1 MNAPPASVP
10 LGGMPAEV
18 FLRDHWQKQ
27 PCLIRQAFP
36 GFVPILDE
44 NDIAGLACE
53 ELSEARLVTGNFEST
68 NWRVENG
75 PFDEQQLA
83 ELSDKDWC
91 LLVQDVEKHYPPLQ
105 SLLAQFAFLPS
116 WRLDDLMVSVSAPGG
131 SVGPHVD
138 QYDVFLLQASGQRRW
153 QVAKQF
159 NPAWQADCDLRVLQQ
174 FQPEQEWLLQ
184 PGDMLYLPPGI
195 AHYGLALDLGMTWS
209 IGLRAPS
216 QADLFQAF
224 GDWLAEQQDEGRR
237 YSDPAMKVACRS
249 GEIASAALNQ
259 LADLFDVARER
270 STQIQA
276 NAQLGQQPNP
286 QPGQQLDQ
294 QLDLDGFLASFI
306 SRYRLAHQPA
316 PPAEPLNPTQLLQTL
331 ASGACLQRNPWTR
344 LNWIAVGERAR
355 LFAAGDERLCS
366 HALAAT
372 LCGAKVAGVS
382 LPELS
387 KDDQLCVLDLINL
400 GHLFL
405 QYPDD

>member
-1 MNAPPASVP
+1 MNKPVAGVP
-10 LGGMPAEV
+10 LGGMPVEV
-18 FLRDHWQKQ
+18 FLRDYWQQQ
-27 PCLIRQAFP
+27 PCLVRQAFP
-36 GFVPILDE
+36 DFAPALDE

-53 ELSEARLVTGNFEST
+53 ELSEARLVTGNLANA
-68 NWRVENG
+68 NWLVEHG
-75 PFDEQQLA
+75 PFEEQRLA
-83 ELSDKDWC
+83 GLPGQDWC

-105 SLLAQFAFLPS
+105 ALLAQFSFLPS

-153 QVAKQF
+153 QVASQY
-159 NPAWQADCDLRVLQQ
+159 NPTCLAGCDLRVLKE

-209 IGLRAPS
+209 VGLRAPS

-224 GDWLAEQQDEGRR
+224 GDWLAEKETEQQGDGRR
-237 YSDPAMKVACRS
+237 YTDPNLEPSRLS
-249 GEIASAALNQ
+249 GEISPSALNQ
-259 LADLFDVARER
+259 LADLFAVTRPSSA
-270 STQIQA
+270 TQSRKD
-276 NAQLGQQPNP
+276 P
-286 QPGQQLDQ
+286 
-294 QLDLDGFLASFI
+294 DLEGFLGSFM

-316 PPAEPLNPTQLLQTL
+316 APEKSTDLDTLLQKA

-344 LNWIAVGERAR
+344 LNWVAHGGRAR
-355 LFAAGDERLCS
+355 LFASGDERLCS
-366 HALAAT
+366 HELAT
-372 LCGAKVAGVS
+372 NLCGTGIS
-382 LPELS
+382 RLDLNELET
-387 KDDQLCVLDLINL
+387 DDQQCVLDLLNL

>member
-1 MNAPPASVP
+1 MNTPPAGVP

-18 FLRDHWQKQ
+18 FLRDYWQKQ
-27 PCLIRQAFP
+27 PCLLRQAFP
-36 GFVPILDE
+36 DFVPALDE

-53 ELSEARLVTGNFEST
+53 ELSEARLVTGNFESA
-68 NWRVENG
+68 NWRVEHG
-75 PFDEQQLA
+75 PFDEQRLA
-83 ELSDKDWC
+83 TLPAKDWC

-153 QVAKQF
+153 QLAEQF

-184 PGDMLYLPPGI
+184 PGDMLYLPPGL

-224 GDWLAEQQDEGRR
+224 GDWLAEQQAEQHGDGRR
-237 YSDPAMKVACRS
+237 YSDPALEAASRA
-249 GEIASAALNQ
+249 GEIAPAALRQ
-259 LADLFDVARER
+259 LADLFEVARSSSDEKQPNPKLGQER
-270 STQIQA
+270 
-276 NAQLGQQPNP
+276 NPRPGQQP
-286 QPGQQLDQ
+286 DQ
-294 QLDLDGFLASFI
+294 RLDLNGFLASFM

-316 PPAEPLNPTQLLQTL
+316 APDQALICCNCSKPRQPVPACNAIPGL
-331 ASGACLQRNPWTR
+331 
-344 LNWIAVGERAR
+344 V
-355 LFAAGDERLCS
+355 
-366 HALAAT
+366 
-372 LCGAKVAGVS
+372 
-382 LPELS
+382 
-387 KDDQLCVLDLINL
+387 
-400 GHLFL
+400 
-405 QYPDD
+405 

>member
-1 MNAPPASVP
+1 MNAPPAGVP
-10 LGGMPAEV
+10 LGGMPVEV
-18 FLRDHWQKQ
+18 FLRDYWQKQ

-53 ELSEARLVTGNFEST
+53 ELSEARLVTGNFESA
-68 NWRVENG
+68 NWRVEHG
-75 PFDEQQLA
+75 PLDEQR
-83 ELSDKDWC
+83 LSTLPDKDWC

-105 SLLAQFAFLPS
+105 TLLAQFAFLPS
-116 WRLDDLMVSVSAPGG
+116 WRLDDLMVSVSGPGG

-153 QVAKQF
+153 QLAEQF

-174 FQPEQEWLLQ
+174 FESEQEWLLQ

-195 AHYGLALDLGMTWS
+195 AHYGLAVDLGMTWS

-224 GDWLAEQQDEGRR
+224 GDWLAEQQNEGRR
-237 YSDPAMKVACRS
+237 YSDPAMQVACRA
-249 GEIASAALNQ
+249 GEIAPAALNQ
-259 LADLFDVARER
+259 LTDLFTVTRESKGHQR
-270 STQIQA
+270 
-276 NAQLGQQPNP
+276 P
-286 QPGQQLDQ
+286 
-294 QLDLDGFLASFI
+294 DLDGFLASFI
-306 SRYRLAHQPA
+306 SRFRLAHQPA
-316 PPAEPLNPTQLLQTL
+316 PPTEPLNQTQLLQAL
-331 ASGACLQRNPWTR
+331 NSGACLQRNPWTR
-344 LNWIAVGERAR
+344 LNWIARGKLAR
-355 LFAAGDERLCS
+355 LFAAGDERICS
-366 HALAAT
+366 HALAT
-372 LCGAKVAGVS
+372 VLCGSEIPGLH

-387 KDDQLCVLDLINL
+387 KDDQQCVLDLINL